1 MFTSYKRHYF
11 LDTPST
17 KGSAARQAHARTG
30 RPDIDDTIG
39 KKNATLSSHTDSAQP
54 RKRTLD
60 TRPSFVRESREGL
73 RPRLPS
79 QAHVTKTFTRSPH
92 MDARRSTSWNC
103 DRHRCVR
110 NFNGPRKR
118 CSASY
123 SVNNLRERSRHSIK
137 ENFALW
143 IRSTRQQDGKQT
155 FFPRCC
161 ARSRCCEQVQGYKT
175 LHGDCKF
182 AVWCCIILL
191 PLCRQHTR
199 ITTCSLQERVWKEY
213 LKSHSLPT

>member
-39 KKNATLSSHTDSAQP
+39 KKNATLSSHADSAQP

-137 ENFALW
+137 ETSLCGYAVLDNRMGSKLFFLAAVLAVGAA
-143 IRSTRQQDGKQT
+143 SKFKATRPCMVTVNSLFGVASFSFLYVDNT
-155 FFPRCC
+155 RE
-161 ARSRCCEQVQGYKT
+161 S
-175 LHGDCKF
+175 LHVHFK
-182 AVWCCIILL
+182 
-191 PLCRQHTR
+191 R
-199 ITTCSLQERVWKEY
+199 EY
-213 LKSHSLPT
+213 GRNI